1 MKSMINVDWNNID
14 NYSDEE
20 ISYFL
25 FLEGKSLD
33 AICKIRKLDKNTV
46 QNHII
51 SGKIKYRFLV
61 KSSSISELFMSLVKA
76 GKDDRILFIKS
87 LDDVKK
93 EQLINYIRAN
103 YSNMPVK
110 IREKAIWILGEF
122 KDINDIDILIK
133 ASVNNSVNV
142 RRMAVSAMN
151 KTNSIKC
158 EDALIR
164 ALDDENPQVILY
176 AIKAL
181 KNLKSKK
188 AISKIKKIRQNT
200 KKEYLIKEIDNYI
213 KIMDIDKN

>member
-1 MKSMINVDWNNID
+1 MKSMVNVDWNKID
-14 NYSDEE
+14 TYSDEE

-25 FLEGKSLD
+25 FLENKSLD

-61 KSSSISELFMSLVKA
+61 KSSNISELFMSLVKA

-87 LDDVKK
+87 LDDIKK
-93 EQLINYIRAN
+93 KQLIRYIREN
-103 YSNMPVK
+103 YSNMSIK

-122 KDINDIDILIK
+122 KNTDDIDILIK

-142 RRMAVSAMN
+142 RRMAISAMN

-158 EDALIR
+158 EDALMR
-164 ALDDENPQVILY
+164 ALEDENPQVVLY

-181 KNLKSKK
+181 KNLKSRK
-188 AISKIKKIRQNT
+188 AIVKIKDIKKIT
-200 KKEYLIKEIDNYI
+200 KKDYILREIENYI
-213 KIMDIDKN
+213 NEIER